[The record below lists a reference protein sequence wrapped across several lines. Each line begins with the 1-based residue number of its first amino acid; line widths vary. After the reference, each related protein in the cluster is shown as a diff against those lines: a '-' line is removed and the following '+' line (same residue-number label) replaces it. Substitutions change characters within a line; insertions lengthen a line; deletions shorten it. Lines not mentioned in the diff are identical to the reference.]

1 MMSIKY
7 RDGVLLA
14 TVLVAAFMGQFD
26 FFVVNVAAPSI
37 QEALGA
43 SDAQL
48 EMVVGGYA
56 FAYASALVTGGRLGD
71 LYGQRRVYL
80 CGLTLFG
87 LSSLLCGAA
96 GSAGLLVVARVAQ
109 GFAAAVMIPQVLACV
124 NVFLPA
130 SRRGWAMAWYGVATG
145 VGAIAGQVLGGWLVH
160 IDLAGLG
167 WRTVFLVNVPVV
179 AATAVAALR
188 VLPGFRREHAPAL
201 DVPAQ
206 GGLAIGMALILIP
219 FVLGRQN
226 DWPLWMWGGPILG
239 GAVVWAVMRAE
250 DRLEGR
256 GGDPLLERSV
266 LTEPSLVR
274 GTVSSVLFMAYFA
287 AFMFRLTILLQRGEG
302 LDPLHAGLVFAPSGA
317 TFALSSLLL
326 RSWVA
331 RDRPRAVRAGTA
343 TTVCGLAVAI
353 VGLLTPGAPI
363 LACVVVAVCL
373 TGLGNGLVLP
383 TLIGVALSDVPT
395 PKAGVASGIVT
406 TAQQFAASAGV
417 ALLGTLYYSLAA
429 QHGHRIAMALTLIVD
444 VLLLLAVM
452 AVAGRRR
459 RG

>member
-1 MMSIKY
+1 M
-7 RDGVLLA
+7 
-14 TVLVAAFMGQFD
+14 
-26 FFVVNVAAPSI
+26 
-37 QEALGA
+37 
-43 SDAQL
+43 
-48 EMVVGGYA
+48 
-56 FAYASALVTGGRLGD
+56 
-71 LYGQRRVYL
+71 
-80 CGLTLFG
+80 
-87 LSSLLCGAA
+87 
-96 GSAGLLVVARVAQ
+96 
-109 GFAAAVMIPQVLACV
+109 
-124 NVFLPA
+124 
-130 SRRGWAMAWYGVATG
+130 
-145 VGAIAGQVLGGWLVH
+145 
-160 IDLAGLG
+160 
-167 WRTVFLVNVPVV
+167 
-179 AATAVAALR
+179 
-188 VLPGFRREHAPAL
+188 
-201 DVPAQ
+201 
-206 GGLAIGMALILIP
+206 
-219 FVLGRQN
+219 
-226 DWPLWMWGGPILG
+226 
-239 GAVVWAVMRAE
+239 
-250 DRLEGR
+250 
-256 GGDPLLERSV
+256 
-266 LTEPSLVR
+266 R

>member
-87 LSSLLCGAA
+87 LTSLLCG
-96 GSAGLLVVARVAQ
+96 
-109 GFAAAVMIPQVLACV
+109 ACV